1 MMQNVFKVVFS
12 KKKLP
17 FEIVFFLIIEM
28 ILFYD
33 RQEFVSIVSY
43 ITFAA
48 CAFLIGLLLVG
59 TTLLFY
65 VKVNGSNITVRTR
78 LGQKYEFNTS
88 DIEKVI
94 CSKRN
99 SVKYGPLFYIIIIAK
114 SKELCMECGMVGFN
128 EMAGYILEKYE
139 NGEINKPAI
148 SENCKKE
155 LYRYKDQKYLG
166 KRKNKKSKNK
176 K

>member
-1 MMQNVFKVVFS
+1 
-12 KKKLP
+12 
-17 FEIVFFLIIEM
+17 M

-33 RQEFVSIVSY
+33 KQEFVSIVSY

-78 LGQKYEFNTS
+78 LGQKYEFNTL

-94 CSKRN
+94 C
-99 SVKYGPLFYIIIIAK
+99 
-114 SKELCMECGMVGFN
+114 
-128 EMAGYILEKYE
+128 
-139 NGEINKPAI
+139 
-148 SENCKKE
+148 
-155 LYRYKDQKYLG
+155 
-166 KRKNKKSKNK
+166 
-176 K
+176 